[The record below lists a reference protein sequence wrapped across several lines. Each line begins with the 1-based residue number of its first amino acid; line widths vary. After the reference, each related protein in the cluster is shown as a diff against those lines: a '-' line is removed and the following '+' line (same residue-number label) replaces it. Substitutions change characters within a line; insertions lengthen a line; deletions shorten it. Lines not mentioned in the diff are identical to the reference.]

1 MVESFLVCKEIAFL
15 LCCSDMA
22 VFIFQTLLADILRL
36 YWKSA
41 QLMPHL
47 LFSLISR
54 SFLAH
59 RTVSFFFLE
68 HWAQSSNVADSW
80 NGSSAKRPRRTRN
93 PVLEGAE
100 SLKVNLPPH
109 HPQLQEN
116 KYFSLILTN
125 FCDHFGSNYRYIKL
139 WQISLLFTGWKVRI
153 NLFFKVSYFFL
164 KLTNCKKQSK
174 LKKISLLLCN
184 PLL

>member
-1 MVESFLVCKEIAFL
+1 
-15 LCCSDMA
+15 
-22 VFIFQTLLADILRL
+22 
-36 YWKSA
+36 
-41 QLMPHL
+41 MPAL

-54 SFLAH
+54 SLFAH
-59 RTVSFFFLE
+59 KTVSFFFLE

-80 NGSSAKRPRRTRN
+80 NGSSAKRPRRTLN

-125 FCDHFGSNYRYIKL
+125 FCDHFGSNYRYIK
-139 WQISLLFTGWKVRI
+139 TKT
-153 NLFFKVSYFFL
+153 NLIAFYWLKSWNQCIFL
-164 KLTNCKKQSK
+164 KCHTFSQTNELYKSKYLSVISELPRLPGEAAIPPPSPLPELFLTSF
-174 LKKISLLLCN
+174 LLRWIQFIFR
-184 PLL
+184 